1 MSAPHQSN
9 PAPSSMEPASS
20 MHFRRSSDTAETAS
34 TTASNRENPRT
45 TAMFAVV
52 QPPHLTVADI
62 SSPLASSS
70 TTRRTGPDRHARV
83 TTNYRTVGT
92 TTATG
97 QPSFRLHMVSRQES
111 AASHQVDRPPQSTTR
126 SDVSGL
132 QSLLQLIENITRLEE
147 EERIYEQQVAT
158 MTRQIEMAE
167 SLIAAISDSARPRD
181 QVGPWT
187 DEASLPTITSA
198 TLEGR
203 DQQSVGPA
211 VHPERGMRDFNDGT
225 FGFEV
230 VDLSEIFPRNNSAL
244 SYGPQTPLPVFIP
257 SNGRISRM
265 GHYPRQGNDPFD
277 SSFNRPPQAI
287 YNFDFSIN
295 DEDDDHDADE
305 DSNHGTDIF
314 QEFSMSHFN
323 AAMSGL
329 RLIYHNRR
337 NHHVRMGDTDSDTH
351 DESDSDAGSDED
363 TEETARP
370 PLFFENG
377 YASVLENW
385 LISQPI
391 LDSNGCTIQ
400 ETSDESHAEGVGFMT
415 PEGNGGTDLLWRAYD
430 MNGNIRMNPD
440 GMEYAEVIE
449 FQGHRSRNDS
459 YSDIEQ
465 ECRCCDINGST
476 RSLRTQRHEVGC
488 PLVDRNHSGVITF
501 SALKETVGSAVANA
515 RKRIVEDRQEQSV
528 GR

>member
-1 MSAPHQSN
+1 MSAPHQYN
-9 PAPSSMEPASS
+9 PAPSSMEPPRS
-20 MHFRRSSDTAETAS
+20 MQLRRSSDTAEPAS
-34 TTASNRENPRT
+34 TTATNRQNPRT

-52 QPPHLTVADI
+52 QPPLLPAADI
-62 SSPLASSS
+62 HSPLASSS

-83 TTNYRTVGT
+83 TTNYRTVAT

-111 AASHQVDRPPQSTTR
+111 APSHQVVERAPQSTTR
-126 SDVSGL
+126 SDGSGL

-147 EERIYEQQVAT
+147 EERVYEQQVAT

-167 SLIAAISDSARPRD
+167 SLIAAISDSARSRD

-187 DEASLPTITSA
+187 DDASLPTISSA
-198 TLEGR
+198 ALESMDHESPR
-203 DQQSVGPA
+203 PA
-211 VHPERGMRDFNDGT
+211 AHLEQGMRDFNDGT

-230 VDLSEIFPRNNSAL
+230 VNLSEIFPRNNSAL
-244 SYGPQTPLPVFIP
+244 GYGPQTPLPVFIP

-265 GHYPRQGNDPFD
+265 GHYPRHANDAFD
-277 SSFNRPPQAI
+277 SSFSRPPQAI

-295 DEDDDHDADE
+295 DEDDDHDGDD

-337 NHHVRMGDTDSDTH
+337 NHHVRMGSSDSDSH
-351 DESDSDAGSDED
+351 NDSDSDAGSDEE

-400 ETSDESHAEGVGFMT
+400 ETSDESQTEGVGFMT
-415 PEGNGGTDLLWRAYD
+415 PEGNGGTDMLWRAYD
-430 MNGNIRMNPD
+430 MNGNIRMNSD

-449 FQGHRSRNDS
+449 FQGHRSRNGS
-459 YSDIEQ
+459 LSDIES
-465 ECRCCDINGST
+465 ECRDMKWDALWST
-476 RSLRTQRHEVGC
+476 GT
-488 PLVDRNHSGVITF
+488 T
-501 SALKETVGSAVANA
+501 AV
-515 RKRIVEDRQEQSV
+515 
-528 GR
+528 